1 VVALRAA
8 PALQVAAVGERE
20 VARCVEFGLGAVSPS
35 EHPCATGRACRHSS
49 RGAPEGGTSV
59 LTTNPVTGVRV
70 PRQSTVPTDM
80 SPFTEEEL
88 EAAYDGWRQQ
98 NARLAEI
105 LLVLG

>member
-1 VVALRAA
+1 
-8 PALQVAAVGERE
+8 
-20 VARCVEFGLGAVSPS
+20 
-35 EHPCATGRACRHSS
+35 
-49 RGAPEGGTSV
+49 
-59 LTTNPVTGVRV
+59 
-70 PRQSTVPTDM
+70 M